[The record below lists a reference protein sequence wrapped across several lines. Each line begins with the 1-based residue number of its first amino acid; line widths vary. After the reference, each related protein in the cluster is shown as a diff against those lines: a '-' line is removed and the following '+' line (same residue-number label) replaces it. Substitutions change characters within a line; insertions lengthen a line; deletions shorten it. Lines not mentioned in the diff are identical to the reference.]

1 MQRSS
6 LLALVAMLA
15 AGTAVGQQSRIQTTL
30 VGNDLVVRLGPVML
44 MAHADHGSVD
54 QLTLQTFQTPVGGWL
69 RGYRAEMVDEAGR
82 PLPQEL
88 LHHAEL
94 VDLERRDL
102 LRTALNRVVSVG
114 KETAPIML
122 PPGMGY
128 PIRRGQTLGINSMV
142 HNPTDTDYHVA
153 YVRVT
158 LTVTPD
164 TVTPPLRNVLGF
176 YAETSP
182 AGSSSG
188 DNTANA
194 TSSFDL
200 PAGPSQQ
207 VVTFTVPVA
216 GQVLGVGGHIHDF
229 GEGIVLVRTATGDTL
244 YNAVPRKDST
254 GEVLGMP
261 LRPMF
266 GRALHIAAGERFVM
280 TVRYNNTSGRMLAGA
295 GMGTLAVVFIP
306 DDMAAWPA
314 LDPNAPG
321 VLADLASLRSKHQAM
336 MEMHMH

>member
-1 MQRSS
+1 MQRSP
-6 LLALVAMLA
+6 LLALLAMLA
-15 AGTAVGQQSRIQTTL
+15 AGTAAAQQTGTRTTL
-30 VGNDLVVRLGPVML
+30 VANDLVVRLGPVML

-54 QLTLQTFQTPVGGWL
+54 QLALQTFQVPVGGWL
-69 RGYRAEMVDEAGR
+69 RGYRAEVVDEAGH

-128 PIRRGQTLGINSMV
+128 PVRRGQTLGVNSMV

-153 YVRVT
+153 YIQVT
-158 LTVTPD
+158 LTLTPD
-164 TVTPPLRNVLGF
+164 TVRPPLRNVLGF

-182 AGSSSG
+182 TGSSAN
-188 DNTANA
+188 NTVNG

-200 PAGPSQQ
+200 PPGSSQQ
-207 VVTFTVPVA
+207 VVTFTVPIA
-216 GQVLGVGGHIHDF
+216 GQVLGIGGHIHDF
-229 GEGIVLVRTATGDTL
+229 GERIVVVRGATGDTL
-244 YNAVPRKDST
+244 YDAAPRTDST
-254 GEVLGMP
+254 GAVLGMP

-266 GRALHIAAGERFVM
+266 GRALHVAAGEQFVM
-280 TVRYNNTSGRMLAGA
+280 TVRYNNTSGRLLEGA
-295 GMGTLAVVFIP
+295 GMGTLAVVFVP
-306 DDMAAWPA
+306 DDLAAWPA
-314 LDPNAPG
+314 LDASAPG
-321 VLADLASLRSKHQAM
+321 VVADLAELRSKHQHM